1 MVPHDLRRT
10 ARRTPARYL
19 SFEGVGTRADVYV
32 NGTHL
37 GQHVG
42 AFTRFTFDASAAV
55 ADGPNVL
62 AVRVSNHPD
71 DTVDSLP
78 SGRGKQLYRMYGG
91 LYRKVWLIR
100 TAAAHFDLLDHA
112 SSGVYVTPTGVTAGR
127 RRARGADAGP
137 QRGRGRSWSSSR
149 ASATRTA
156 ARWRSSACRYAHG
169 RALRP

>member
-1 MVPHDLRRT
+1 MTALLRASLALCLAALAASGCSRARGPAPAASPCGSTATPRESTALAGGWRYLPGDGTAAAGLPDFERTPGEPVSVPHTWGPEARRDSWYHTTFAARRDGRRT
-10 ARRTPARYL
+10 YL
-19 SFEGVGTRADVYV
+19 SFEGAGTRADVYV

-78 SGRGKQLYRMYGG
+78 SGHGKQL
-91 LYRKVWLIR
+91 
-100 TAAAHFDLLDHA
+100 
-112 SSGVYVTPTGVTAGR
+112 
-127 RRARGADAGP
+127 
-137 QRGRGRSWSSSR
+137 
-149 ASATRTA
+149 
-156 ARWRSSACRYAHG
+156 
-169 RALRP
+169 